1 MEITKRVLV
10 LIFTNGLGKNVSLT
24 INDPAED
31 LEDEEIS
38 RAMDEIVEC
47 IQDTVEIVEHIRPV
61 YNFKASEVAGSLFDE
76 DAE

>member
-1 MEITKRVLV
+1 MEITKRALV

-38 RAMDEIVEC
+38 RAMDEIVAASALGEESIVANKLEAKYV
-47 IQDTVEIVEHIRPV
+47 IQQVDEVELEQE
-61 YNFKASEVAGSLFDE
+61 A
-76 DAE
+76 

>member
-1 MEITKRVLV
+1 MDFTKRVLV

-38 RAMDEIVEC
+38 RAMDEIVDASALGEESIVANRLEAKYV
-47 IQDTVEIVEHIRPV
+47 IQQVDEITLP
-61 YNFKASEVAGSLFDE
+61 
-76 DAE
+76 

>member
-1 MEITKRVLV
+1 MEITKKTLV

-38 RAMDEIVEC
+38 RAMDEIVDASALGEESIVANKLEAKYV
-47 IQDTVEIVEHIRPV
+47 IQQVDEVELEQE
-61 YNFKASEVAGSLFDE
+61 A
-76 DAE
+76 

>member
-38 RAMDEIVEC
+38 RAMDEIVDASALGEESIVANKLEAKYV
-47 IQDTVEIVEHIRPV
+47 IQQVDEVELEQE
-61 YNFKASEVAGSLFDE
+61 A
-76 DAE
+76 

>member
-38 RAMDEIVEC
+38 KAMDEIVDASALGEESIVANKLEAKYV
-47 IQDTVEIVEHIRPV
+47 IQQVDEIELV
-61 YNFKASEVAGSLFDE
+61 
-76 DAE
+76 

>member
-38 RAMDEIVEC
+38 RAMDEIVAASALGEESIVANKLEAKYV
-47 IQDTVEIVEHIRPV
+47 IQQVDEVELEQE
-61 YNFKASEVAGSLFDE
+61 A
-76 DAE
+76 

>member
-1 MEITKRVLV
+1 MEITKKTLV

-38 RAMDEIVEC
+38 RAMDEIVDASALGEESIVANRLEAKYV
-47 IQDTVEIVEHIRPV
+47 IQQVDEITLP
-61 YNFKASEVAGSLFDE
+61 
-76 DAE
+76 

>member
-38 RAMDEIVEC
+38 RAMDEIVDASALGEESIVANKLEAKYV
-47 IQDTVEIVEHIRPV
+47 IQQVDEIEL
-61 YNFKASEVAGSLFDE
+61 A
-76 DAE
+76 

>member
-38 RAMDEIVEC
+38 RAMNDIIAASALGEESIVANKLEAKYVIQQVDEVELE
-47 IQDTVEIVEHIRPV
+47 QE
-61 YNFKASEVAGSLFDE
+61 A
-76 DAE
+76 